1 VNKKNKENIS
11 VTVKYD
17 DGARQ
22 DMSVSDLNDD
32 FALRYSLTI
41 HKSQGGEYDD
51 IILFMGTPHE
61 NSSWKQSNSKKL
73 FYTAVS
79 RAKKR
84 CFIIAKKNLIM
95 IAQSIDEEIPITTFL
110 K

>member
-1 VNKKNKENIS
+1 
-11 VTVKYD
+11 
-17 DGARQ
+17 
-22 DMSVSDLNDD
+22 
-32 FALRYSLTI
+32 
-41 HKSQGGEYDD
+41 
-51 IILFMGTPHE
+51 MGTPHE
-61 NSSWKQSNSKKL
+61 NSSWKQPNSKKL